1 MEGAAIR
8 ATKPTQAKSGS
19 RICGKAQQSGL
30 FVWKFLKHLRQMR
43 DLKYF
48 LDFWGQANDLHCTA
62 LFDDGNVDPRQL
74 ADS

>member
-1 MEGAAIR
+1 MEGAGIPR
-8 ATKPTQAKSGS
+8 DQTHSGEIS
-19 RICGKAQQSGL
+19 VRICGKAQKSGL

-43 DLKYF
+43 DLEYF

-62 LFDDGNVDPRQL
+62 LFDDRNVDPRQL